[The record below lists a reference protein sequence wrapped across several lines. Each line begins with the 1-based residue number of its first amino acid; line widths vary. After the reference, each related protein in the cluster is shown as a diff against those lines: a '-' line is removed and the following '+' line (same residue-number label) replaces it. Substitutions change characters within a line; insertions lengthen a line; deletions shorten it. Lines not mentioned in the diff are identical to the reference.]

1 MKRAHVILL
10 AISVVLMAPVGF
22 VVADSLTH
30 SATAGVTYETNSG
43 VTVTLGD
50 DRDVA
55 AVPFADD
62 QTFADGDLRLSGS
75 DAAVTVGDDGFD
87 GDPVTLTEVD
97 VDATGSLTVERT
109 DLNRELTIEDGGAQQ
124 IQVRDYAVDNDTTDL
139 AYASDSGVTV
149 TLTGLPE
156 GVGIGAIDSG
166 TGEVLDSTL
175 DASGGEATFELP
187 AGTREVELQTVAN
200 ELQVRNEADPD
211 ELITENASLR
221 FRAFF
226 DDEDG
231 EEQVIEREVTDG
243 TVDLEGLPADEQIVV
258 TVREENAD
266 FVFRRILLD
275 NIVQQSEIYLLP
287 TNEPAAEIEFRVED
301 QTGRF
306 DAGSTRFFVEKA
318 ITRDGETDYRVI
330 SGDELTAGGAFPTIL
345 EDSERYRLRV
355 ENDDGEQRVLGSYVV
370 QGAQTEP
377 IPIGDVQFGADLD
390 DGAAMQASLRAAD
403 EDAAHNHEARIVYAD
418 PSGETDELEIA
429 IEDSD
434 GNAIRPTTVE
444 TLSGDADIYVETF
457 PLDAGFDPEE
467 DTATV
472 TVTATSGLETEEFT
486 QPIGD
491 IPDVFTDVPLNPDL
505 LELIFMGSII
515 AVAGLL
521 VIVNPALA
529 ALVTPAYAALLSLVG
544 LVPIPM
550 AGVVLAGV
558 VGVLAVVGNNMV
570 FR

>member
-1 MKRAHVILL
+1 MKRAHAILL
-10 AISVVLMAPVGF
+10 AISVVLLAPVGF

-75 DAAVTVGDDGFD
+75 DAAVTVGDDGFG
-87 GDPVTLTEVD
+87 GDPVTVSEVD

-109 DLNRELTIEDGGAQQ
+109 DLTRELTIEDGDAQLLQ
-124 IQVRDYAVDNDTTDL
+124 IRDYAVDNDETDL
-139 AYASDSGVTV
+139 AYASDDGVTV
-149 TLTGLPE
+149 TLTGLRE
-156 GVGIGAIDSG
+156 GVGIGAVDTG
-166 TGEVLDSTL
+166 TGEVLDSVT
-175 DASGGEATFELP
+175 DAPGGEATFELA
-187 AGTREVELQTVAN
+187 AGTREVELQTVPS
-200 ELQVRNEADPD
+200 ELQVRNEANPD
-211 ELITENASLR
+211 ELIDEDASLR

-226 DDEDG
+226 SDDG

-287 TNEPAAEIEFRVED
+287 TNEPSAEIEFRVED

-306 DAGSTRFFVEKA
+306 DPGDTRFFVEKA

-355 ENDDGEQRVLGSYVV
+355 ENDAGEQRVLGSYVV
-370 QGAQTEP
+370 QGSQAEP
-377 IPIGDVQFGADLD
+377 IPIGDVEFGADVD
-390 DGAAMQASLRAAD
+390 EGAAMQASIRPAAD
-403 EDAAHNHEARIVYAD
+403 GADHNHEARITYID
-418 PSGETDELEIA
+418 PSGETEALTIDIA
-429 IEDSD
+429 DSD
-434 GNAIRPTTVE
+434 GNELRPETTE
-444 TLSGDADIYVETF
+444 QLGGTADVYVETF
-457 PLDAGFDPEE
+457 PLDESFNPEE

-472 TVTATSGLETEEFT
+472 TVEADKGIETEVFERV
-486 QPIGD
+486 IGD
-491 IPDVFTDVPLNPDL
+491 VPDVFQDVPINPQL
-505 LELIFMGSII
+505 LEILALGSI
-515 AVAGLL
+515 VAITGLL
-521 VIVNPALA
+521 VIVSPPLA
-529 ALVTPAYAALLSLVG
+529 AIVAPGYAGLLVLVG
-544 LVPIPM
+544 LAPIPM
-550 AGVVLAGV
+550 PAVVLAGL
-558 VGVLAVVGNNMV
+558 VGVMAVVGNNMV
-570 FR
+570 IR